1 MSAAGLEPVRI
12 DLPDGE
18 EAKSVAVAERCWS
31 ILGNAGFTRSD
42 AVVGLGGGAT
52 TDLAGFVAATWLRGV
67 RMIMVPT
74 TLLGMV
80 DAAVGG
86 KTGIN
91 TAEGKNLVGCFYEP
105 VSVICDLDALA
116 TLPTADLIAG
126 LAEVIKCGFIA
137 DPVILTMIES
147 DPAVA
152 LRADSA
158 MLRELVERAVSVK
171 AAVVSADLR
180 ESTSTGSAVGREL
193 LNYGHTIGH
202 AIERRESFTWRHGNA
217 ISVGM
222 VYAAEL
228 ARLAGRLDHETANR
242 HRVVL
247 SQVGLP
253 TTYAADAFDDLLHTM
268 ALDKKARGST
278 LRFVILNGLA
288 SAEILAAPSED
299 LLRAAYAASCSL
311 GAASVGNRAPT
322 HGGGESEG
330 VLSFAS
336 DDDGGG
342 FQAQS
347 ASRAKKG
354 SQMIEAWGE
363 LNVRETFAEAAR
375 TYAALVRR
383 IPEDRWNGPGLGEWD
398 LRALIGHTSRSLVT
412 VETYLAQPVDT
423 EEVPTPAAYYVAI
436 AGIDHAAVVGRGV
449 EAGRALGDNPA
460 EFVDA
465 LNERVLIKVNTA
477 GNPLMHTAAG
487 GMRLENYLSTRTFE
501 LVVHS
506 LDIAAAVPDIEPPE
520 FSDQLLSEVARV
532 GATAAVLQ
540 GRGVELMLALT
551 GRGSLSPG
559 FSIV

>member
-1 MSAAGLEPVRI
+1 MSPSTDPARIPVTAERPYEVLVGYGLLAEVPALLGRGVQRVALLHPPTMIKTAERLSHELSMAGLEPVRV
-12 DLPDGE
+12 DVPDGE
-18 EAKSVAVAERCWS
+18 AAKSVAVAERCWS

-67 RMIMVPT
+67 RVIMVPT

-91 TAEGKNLVGCFYEP
+91 TADGKNLVGCFYEP
-105 VSVICDLDALA
+105 VSVICDLDALG

-147 DPAVA
+147 DPAAA
-152 LRADSA
+152 LRADSL

-171 AAVVSADLR
+171 AKVVTADFR

-202 AIERRESFTWRHGNA
+202 AIERREAFTWRHGDA

-228 ARLAGRLDHETANR
+228 ARLAGRLDDETATR

-288 SAEILAAPSED
+288 SAEILVAPSEG
-299 LLRAAYAASCSL
+299 LLRAAYAAV
-311 GAASVGNRAPT
+311 AA
-322 HGGGESEG
+322 
-330 VLSFAS
+330 
-336 DDDGGG
+336 
-342 FQAQS
+342 
-347 ASRAKKG
+347 
-354 SQMIEAWGE
+354 
-363 LNVRETFAEAAR
+363 
-375 TYAALVRR
+375 
-383 IPEDRWNGPGLGEWD
+383 
-398 LRALIGHTSRSLVT
+398 
-412 VETYLAQPVDT
+412 
-423 EEVPTPAAYYVAI
+423 
-436 AGIDHAAVVGRGV
+436 
-449 EAGRALGDNPA
+449 
-460 EFVDA
+460 
-465 LNERVLIKVNTA
+465 
-477 GNPLMHTAAG
+477 
-487 GMRLENYLSTRTFE
+487 
-501 LVVHS
+501 
-506 LDIAAAVPDIEPPE
+506 
-520 FSDQLLSEVARV
+520 
-532 GATAAVLQ
+532 
-540 GRGVELMLALT
+540 
-551 GRGSLSPG
+551 
-559 FSIV
+559 

>member
-1 MSAAGLEPVRI
+1 M
-12 DLPDGE
+12 
-18 EAKSVAVAERCWS
+18 
-31 ILGNAGFTRSD
+31 RS
-42 AVVGLGGGAT
+42 
-52 TDLAGFVAATWLRGV
+52 
-67 RMIMVPT
+67 P
-74 TLLGMV
+74 
-80 DAAVGG
+80 
-86 KTGIN
+86 
-91 TAEGKNLVGCFYEP
+91 
-105 VSVICDLDALA
+105 

-288 SAEILAAPSED
+288 SAEILAAPVGGS
-299 LLRAAYAASCSL
+299 AARGVRRSRGLVQARCASRTKND
-311 GAASVGNRAPT
+311 A
-322 HGGGESEG
+322 E
-330 VLSFAS
+330 
-336 DDDGGG
+336 
-342 FQAQS
+342 
-347 ASRAKKG
+347 RAKKG

-375 TYAALVRR
+375 TFAALVRR

-398 LRALIGHTSRSLVT
+398 LRALSRAHV
-412 VETYLAQPVDT
+412 A
-423 EEVPTPAAYYVAI
+423 VPCHSRDLPRST
-436 AGIDHAAVVGRGV
+436 GRDRGG
-449 EAGRALGDNPA
+449 A
-460 EFVDA
+460 
-465 LNERVLIKVNTA
+465 
-477 GNPLMHTAAG
+477 HAG
-487 GMRLENYLSTRTFE
+487 G
-501 LVVHS
+501 
-506 LDIAAAVPDIEPPE
+506 
-520 FSDQLLSEVARV
+520 
-532 GATAAVLQ
+532 VL
-540 GRGVELMLALT
+540 R
-551 GRGSLSPG
+551 RDSRH
-559 FSIV
+559 